1 MKDKLF
7 LPAALIIGF
16 LVIGGSI
23 ITTQVLKQNSIER
36 QKQAE
41 IAWEKEQ
48 AEAKKQAEEEK
59 EFQLNFCLRK
69 AETVYWDYIEL
80 NGTAINKEEGVYKA
94 PQYVWNEAQKR
105 KDKIEETC
113 FEKYK

>member
-1 MKDKLF
+1 MRDKLF
-7 LPAALIIGF
+7 LPIALIIGF

-69 AETVYWDYIEL
+69 AETTYWDYIEL
-80 NGTAINKEEGVYKA
+80 NGTLVDEENETYKA

-105 KDKIEETC
+105 KDKAEETC